1 MNRKTTDNVWDILFE
16 ELDYWHSAGRQAS
29 FWWRDDDA
37 SAASPQLETLCKLSD
52 ELKIPLSIA
61 VIPARL
67 QDSLVRFL
75 QQHKDIQ
82 VLQHGYAH
90 QSHAAKGAKKIEIG
104 GDRTVEALLHELN
117 QGRETLEKNFGN
129 QFIKVLVPPWNRIE
143 AHSYPAII
151 ESGLIGLSSMWAR
164 IQAFPVERLR
174 QVNCH
179 LDPVNWR
186 EDRGFIGEQ
195 KAIEAIQLHLLGR
208 RVGILDS
215 EEPTGILTH
224 HLDQSPEVWQF
235 CRKLFTQ
242 LNQHPAVEWLDAET
256 IWAIDNI

>member
-1 MNRKTTDNVWDILFE
+1 MNIQLAWDTLFE
-16 ELDYWHSAGRQAS
+16 ELDNWQSAGLQAN

-37 SAASPQLETLCKLSD
+37 SAASAELETLD
-52 ELKIPLSIA
+52 ELSCDMGIPLSLA
-61 VIPARL
+61 VIPALL
-67 QDSLVRFL
+67 QESLGEYLEHRSY
-75 QQHKDIQ
+75 IN

-90 QSHAAKGAKKIEIG
+90 KSHAASGAKKIEIG
-104 GDRTVEALLHELN
+104 GDRRAEAIASELI
-117 QGRETLEKNFGN
+117 QGREILEKAFGE

-143 AHSYPAII
+143 ARTYDAIV
-151 ESGLIGLSSMWAR
+151 ESGLVGLSSMWAR
-164 IQAFPVERLR
+164 IEAFPITGLQ

-208 RVGILDS
+208 RLGILDS

-224 HLDQSPEVWQF
+224 HLDQSGEVWQF
-235 CRKLFTQ
+235 CRTLFSR
-242 LNQHPAVEWLDAET
+242 LLQHPAARWQSAED
-256 IWAIDNI
+256 IWPIRNN